1 MLCQL
6 QEVSTASFSIKLQ
19 RCRLPIPQLAWNL
32 LVWVNPS
39 IDFNHFEL
47 AEWGAFKV
55 ALAYFQ
61 IKAWAQSSFHFWFS
75 PPTPYFFPLL
85 SFPCFLFFSGTTA
98 ASPAVTIKTIT
109 EPHAVSWETAPL
121 SHPNAPSPTDFNRTS
136 CGLEC
141 YTTCAKA
148 CRLVYKQA
156 PKNNTTVKKISQE
169 GARNPENHPGNAARV
184 GIRGV
189 LWPEEELQ

>member
-1 MLCQL
+1 MRSFQGG
-6 QEVSTASFSIKLQ
+6 FSILSNQ
-19 RCRLPIPQLAWNL
+19 SLSTVILPL
-32 LVWVNPS
+32 LIFPP
-39 IDFNHFEL
+39 
-47 AEWGAFKV
+47 
-55 ALAYFQ
+55 ALL
-61 IKAWAQSSFHFWFS
+61 FS
-75 PPTPYFFPLL
+75 P
-85 SFPCFLFFSGTTA
+85 SFISLFFILLWHHCCFTSSKYQNYHRAKCSELRNSSLT
-98 ASPAVTIKTIT
+98 
-109 EPHAVSWETAPL
+109 L
-121 SHPNAPSPTDFNRTS
+121 MLPSPTAFNRTS

-156 PKNNTTVKKISQE
+156 PKNNTTIKKISQG